1 MGRLTDDMG
10 QLRRNIDSTRESRLA
25 QQNARKSGVSAQLAD
40 FAATRTRNGRRDAK
54 ARVTFVTHNANDVNR
69 LLSAFHHL
77 HQMMGRHGR
86 KERADFVNNLSKK
99 TLGLLTGFNADHK
112 SMAER
117 SARERADFIAKNSS
131 SVAAFI
137 NDAAQDRAGAHAV
150 FFGTATAKKKSSIP
164 SIAIRVIDETHTDA
178 PPPHAKVS
186 DQKVEAAVFEHTNDN
201 KTKKP
206 NKQPGK
212 FFGIK
217 KGKE

>member
-150 FFGTATAKKKSSIP
+150 FFGTATAKKKVAFP
-164 SIAIRVIDETHTDA
+164 V
-178 PPPHAKVS
+178 
-186 DQKVEAAVFEHTNDN
+186 
-201 KTKKP
+201 
-206 NKQPGK
+206 
-212 FFGIK
+212 
-217 KGKE
+217 